1 MQSLKFIRTNG
12 NIPKKLAGEDH
23 ISGLVIYSAALPS
36 GFSESERIKAV
47 STIETAEAL
56 GITADADNWDIRVL
70 HYQLS
75 EIFRVNPG
83 ISLYVGIFTNPEG
96 ARTTPSV
103 VGFSKTGERMV
114 GQGAN
119 TYAEV
124 KKMQNFA
131 DGRLRQLGVW
141 DGRTPLAADN
151 LTALQGVAATLEE
164 QDMPLGIIYA
174 PKVSAVASLP
184 SNLAGDKER
193 VWTVIGQAGSSTGAA
208 LYVDAENTEKASVS
222 GLGVVLGIVSLAA
235 VHESIAWIEKFP
247 TGVDVPAFGDG
258 TLLKTLDRAVVEALD
273 KSRYL
278 FFVTYSGL
286 SGSYMNDSHTMDAP
300 TSDYAYIENVRTMDK
315 AVRGIRTYL
324 LPKLGGNVY
333 IDKTTGQLQT
343 HSVEFLQTTAQKAL
357 EDMEKAGELS
367 GYVVEIDPDQNVL
380 STSEI
385 EFVIRPVGVGVV
397 RRFKVKI
404 GFAES
409 V

>member
-83 ISLYVGIFTNPEG
+83 ISLYVGIFTNPE
-96 ARTTPSV
+96 
-103 VGFSKTGERMV
+103 
-114 GQGAN
+114 GAN

-385 EFVIRPVGVGVV
+385 EFVIRPVGAGVV